1 MLKKHLKEVVQ
12 VVGEEGVLSIETRL
26 SLTDSDPIVEFKKI
40 NLLDFTKKEVAQV
53 VGEEGVYECA
63 ICGAQFPGIN
73 MLGQH
78 CQVFSLYNFIDIQLF
93 TNNCNG

>member
-1 MLKKHLKEVVQ
+1 M
-12 VVGEEGVLSIETRL
+12 SAPFFFIIFFFIYI
-26 SLTDSDPIVEFKKI
+26 SF
-40 NLLDFTKKEVAQV
+40 FTQV

-78 CQVFSLYNFIDIQLF
+78 CQVLQKLCKLACF
-93 TNNCNG
+93 T

>member
-1 MLKKHLKEVVQ
+1 MV
-12 VVGEEGVLSIETRL
+12 
-26 SLTDSDPIVEFKKI
+26 
-40 NLLDFTKKEVAQV
+40 QV

-78 CQVFSLYNFIDIQLF
+78 CQVLRKHCSLYNCIDIQLF
-93 TNNCNG
+93 TNNVNAFQWVNRKLQVHMEGQEPRVCQEEIVLHPDNVDQDEEKKFKSL

>member
-1 MLKKHLKEVVQ
+1 MFTS
-12 VVGEEGVLSIETRL
+12 VLSL
-26 SLTDSDPIVEFKKI
+26 SLSLSLASKVVE
-40 NLLDFTKKEVAQV
+40 
-53 VGEEGVYECA
+53 EEGVYECA

>member
-1 MLKKHLKEVVQ
+1 M
-12 VVGEEGVLSIETRL
+12 
-26 SLTDSDPIVEFKKI
+26 
-40 NLLDFTKKEVAQV
+40 

-78 CQVFSLYNFIDIQLF
+78 CQVLKIHCSFYNRIDIQLF
-93 TNNCNG
+93 KNNLDALQWLNRELQVHMEGEEARVCQEEIVLHPDNVDPHEEKKFKSL